1 MNFPKL
7 NIIGVMS
14 GTSLD
19 GIDLALVEFYF
30 ENNIIKFNLI
40 DAKTVPYSNLW
51 VEQLQSAYQASA
63 QEYFKL
69 HHQFGLLISQE
80 IKSFTQHT
88 SIPIHYIASH
98 GHTIFHQPQLGFTT
112 QMGCGATIAA
122 NTGISTI
129 CDFRSVDVAMGGQG
143 APLVPIGDR
152 DLFAEHEACLN
163 IGGIANISYTKQEK
177 TSAFDICYA
186 NMVLNFLCHQLHL
199 TYDDGGKIAQSG
211 NVNEK
216 LLQQLL
222 GIQTHRQSLGRELFE
237 EQIAPMLKASPISIE
252 DKLSTCTEYTAHQIA
267 QILHSENLQ
276 SVLITGGGAYNH
288 YLIKRLTQLYKGK
301 IHIPE
306 KTIIEFKEAIIF
318 AYLGYLRVNQ
328 LTNTL
333 QSVTLASAN
342 SIGGCIYFGNNV
354 SKING

>member
-1 MNFPKL
+1 MILPKL

-19 GIDLALVEFYF
+19 GLDLALTELYC
-30 ENNIIKFNLI
+30 ENNMIKFKLI
-40 DAKTVPYSNLW
+40 DAKTVGYNNFWIEL
-51 VEQLQSAYQASA
+51 LQSAYQTSA
-63 QEYFKL
+63 REYFNL
-69 HHQFGLLISQE
+69 HHQFGLLIANE
-80 IKSFTQHT
+80 IKSFIQNT

-112 QMGCGATIAA
+112 QIGCGATIAA

-152 DLFAEHEACLN
+152 DLFAGYEACLN
-163 IGGIANISYTKQEK
+163 IGGIANISFTKQGK

-186 NMVLNFLCHQLHL
+186 NMVLNFLCHSLNL
-199 TYDDGGKIAQSG
+199 TYDDGGNIAQSG
-211 NVNEK
+211 NVNKK

-222 GIQTHRQSLGRELFE
+222 SIQTHHQSLGRELFE
-237 EQIAPMLKASPISIE
+237 EQIVPLLNTIPISIE
-252 DKLSTCTEYTAHQIA
+252 DKLCTCTEYAAHKIA
-267 QILHSENLQ
+267 HILHSENLQ
-276 SVLITGGGAYNH
+276 SVFITGGGAYNLF
-288 YLIKRLTQLYKGK
+288 LINRLTQLYKGK

-306 KTIIEFKEAIIF
+306 KSIIDFKEAIIF

-328 LTNTL
+328 LNNTL
-333 QSVTLASAN
+333 QSVTLASDN
-342 SIGGCIYFGNNV
+342 SIGGCIYFGNRVSNV
-354 SKING
+354 NG